1 MPRQEYRIPE
11 LRGVG
16 CRYIRIRPS
25 LTSGDGYLTVSQIMV
40 IDLGNTNIA
49 LNKPVIATSSG
60 GSEMDRKYGKN
71 VLEGQVY
78 VFIPGES
85 ADPSVIVDG
94 TTVPRWG
101 LSEVFETGI
110 QNRCPQNASIPD
122 NQYIEIDLE
131 ENITVKAIQYIGR
144 ADPMNRTIDTIDEVP
159 DVIDQVSRLTNMRL
173 ELYDTNRTLIYST
186 TFTPG
191 LANHTAD
198 INIDTSMF
206 TINKGSGNSD
216 VQYINIPNLE
226 SYKAISDMFTDSEDI
241 NSANKSLISK
251 VNSEYTSVNIA
262 KSLTTTG
269 KVFDISANILS
280 VLASDSP
287 INFYTD
293 IYSGAGCH
301 VSTTIAYCKAN
312 ADSTTPTSI
321 PSLVENLSIQ
331 IFGTATTAAITE
343 MTTSINHCKKFFL
356 GSPAIVENYIRLDY
370 IETGDTVTTTPAGNA
385 YLRNNLVRFCM
396 PDIIQVFESGEFV
409 FKNSTQ
415 NRTWNSGGLGGGDC
429 NTQLTPEILSLI
441 PYMSRR
447 FITEWLRYRTIRYIH
462 YKNTIKLTA
471 DAAAV
476 VQDEVATLMM
486 PTPITIDIYSY
497 ILLDSIAQQFY
508 EMLGGQFTMIYI
520 YDVCSIGQTIL
531 DIRFELLMHSDVSTS
546 NLPIQGLKNQYYSLL
561 NSGANTFSQ
570 DMVDQIDTDYQ
581 TNLDKL
587 KSDNIKNTFKP
598 VSGAVIRVFYTS
610 TSPGN
615 ITITGLIFDDRAVTS
630 FVKEL
635 NGGITVPMGPEPGNV
650 NYEPKIK
657 YTLNRPQEPLNCAD
671 PATIKRVINDYKI
684 AVQADKSILLK
695 ALPPFDTSKGTI
707 VVDKVLGA
715 IQVSPTQCAVK
726 WVESIYDPV
735 TNIPVPISKITS
747 EYAANVCGFNDV
759 TRYGLMSYSLDT
771 TEWYS
776 NELTFDVSGL
786 KFYTNNVIPEC
797 KFDVAAYKALYST
810 RLPGSITDVQIR
822 ADFLENTFNKGGGE
836 VCPQTLPKYKFSA
849 TDYLAKNTG
858 LTDAQKAAPIDHY
871 ISTGLAAS
879 LPVKGA
885 ITIPTLTTPITFKK
899 PLPTAYTL
907 DTASGL
913 CPKSTCDDLDT
924 LYDIVEQYN
933 SNPSLPGTILRIKR
947 AFTAG
952 QNQCD
957 VEADIN
963 YDSMINNIIG
973 TDVFNTVTGE
983 TKKDY
988 PMIKKG
994 TVTYDVVNKKT
1005 VEGSKAM
1012 LLSGIKTVRL
1022 ALYVAINKTDCSYT
1036 LADASGVDS
1045 GTTIQENTPYLYRP
1059 LDYAGELL
1067 KRGSSAG
1074 GSTIG
1079 QIQSDFTTTGST
1091 VKDALK
1097 RYRGNTYG
1105 AVGDITSL
1113 SVCPNAPKCD
1123 DASIKS
1129 TIINYYLSTLGL
1141 TMKTILNIGSL
1152 DGKSCDVTFTN
1163 SADQTIGMQFGMVAD
1178 GSLCKPSTR
1187 KVIAPTPSYSDIA
1200 DMAKPIS
1207 TANTYKG
1214 SSGSSSNTSGFQNYK
1229 RTVNFTNPNMGR
1241 VFVDQTSEEIQP
1253 LSVRA
1258 FGLDRARNSVDSF
1271 TDMQFKVPLEQELPQ
1286 KDVAEIV
1293 TYKFI
1298 RFVPLKTR
1306 EPNAAYVAIGKF
1318 TFFYDGNAL
1327 NLDGKVSN
1335 PMGTWEGEFND
1346 VMGPGYRNG
1355 WSDTHKKPLVFAF
1368 RSPVRID
1375 AYSFTTS
1382 DKGDETDPVS
1392 WRVEGS
1398 SNGSFWTVL
1407 DRQQGVSTP
1416 VNRFQEITPISVK
1429 KGM

>member
-1 MPRQEYRIPE
+1 
-11 LRGVG
+11 
-16 CRYIRIRPS
+16 
-25 LTSGDGYLTVSQIMV
+25 
-40 IDLGNTNIA
+40 
-49 LNKPVIATSSG
+49 
-60 GSEMDRKYGKN
+60 MDRKYGKN
-71 VLEGQVY
+71 ILEGQVY

-85 ADPSVIVDG
+85 ANPSVIVDG
-94 TTVPRWG
+94 TMIPRWG

-110 QNRCPQNASIPD
+110 QNRCAQNAFISD

-131 ENITVKAIQYIGR
+131 ETITVKGIRYIGR

-173 ELYDTNRTLIYST
+173 ELYDTNRTLLHSD
-186 TFTPG
+186 TFTPD
-191 LANHTAD
+191 LAKHTAD

-206 TINKGSGNSD
+206 TINKGSGNAG

-226 SYKAISDMFTDSEDI
+226 SYRGVSDKFTHSLDI
-241 NSANKSLISK
+241 NGTVTQNINTVNKRLIDK
-251 VNSEYTSVNIA
+251 INSSYTDINIA
-262 KSLTTTG
+262 VSTTTTG
-269 KVFDISANILS
+269 KVFDISGAIFSL
-280 VLASDSP
+280 LASDSP
-287 INFYTD
+287 INFYRD
-293 IYSGAGCH
+293 LYQEAGCP
-301 VSTTIAYCKAN
+301 SSNAAYCKAN
-312 ADSTTPTSI
+312 ADTTTPVEV
-321 PSLVENLSIQ
+321 PALVEDLSIQ
-331 IFGTATTAAITE
+331 IFGTASAIAQAE
-343 MTTSINHCKKFFL
+343 MTNSIEYCKKFFL

-370 IETGDTVTTTPAGNA
+370 MAPGNTVTTNPTDNA
-385 YLRNNLVRFCM
+385 YLRGSFKFCM
-396 PDIIQVFESGEFV
+396 PDIIQIFEVGEFV
-409 FKNSTQ
+409 FKNS
-415 NRTWNSGGLGGGDC
+415 NANKTWNTANCSVK
-429 NTQLTPEILSLI
+429 LTPGILSLI

-471 DAAAV
+471 NADAA
-476 VQDEVATLMM
+476 VQDEVASLMM
-486 PTPITIDIYSY
+486 PSPINIDIYSY

-508 EMLGGQFTMIYI
+508 EMLGGQFTMKYI

-531 DIRFELLMHSDVSTS
+531 DIRFELLMRSDASTS
-546 NLPIQGLKNQYYSLL
+546 YLPIQGLKNQYYSLL

-587 KSDNIKNTFKP
+587 KGDNIKNVFKP
-598 VSGAVIRVFYTS
+598 VSGAVIRVFYTY
-610 TSPGN
+610 TSLVN
-615 ITITGLIFDDRAVTS
+615 IKITGLIFDDRAVTS

-650 NYEPKIK
+650 NYEPKIT
-657 YTLNRPQEPLNCAD
+657 YTLNKPQETLNCTD
-671 PATIKRVINDYKI
+671 PDNIKKVINDYKI
-684 AVQADKSILLK
+684 AVQADKSVLLK
-695 ALPPFDTSKGTI
+695 ASPPFDTSKGTI

-747 EYAANVCGFNDV
+747 DYVANVCGFNDV
-759 TRYGLMSYSLDT
+759 IRYGLMSYSLDT

-776 NELTFDVSGL
+776 NVSTFDVSGL
-786 KFYTNNVIPEC
+786 KLYNSNVIPEC
-797 KFDVAAYKALYST
+797 KFDVATYKALYNT
-810 RLPGSITDVQIR
+810 RLSASPDAQIH
-822 ADFLENTFNKGGGE
+822 ADFLENTFNNGDGE

-849 TDYLAKNTG
+849 ADYLAKNTG
-858 LTDAQKAAPIDHY
+858 LTDAQKAAPIAHY
-871 ISTGLAAS
+871 SSLGLAAS

-885 ITIPTLTTPITFKK
+885 ITILDFTTPISFKK

-913 CPKSTCDDLDT
+913 CPKSTCDDLDA
-924 LYDIVEQYN
+924 LYGIVEQYN

-963 YDSMINNIIG
+963 YDSMISDIIG

-983 TKKDY
+983 TKKVY

-1012 LLSGIKTVRL
+1012 LLSGIKTVKL

-1067 KRGSSAG
+1067 KRGSSIG

-1091 VKDALK
+1091 VKDALT

-1178 GSLCKPSTR
+1178 SLGCKPSTW

-1214 SSGSSSNTSGFQNYK
+1214 SSISGFQNYK
-1229 RTVNFTNPNMGR
+1229 RTVNFTNPNTGR
-1241 VFVDQTSEEIQP
+1241 VFVDQASEEIQP

-1271 TDMQFKVPLEQELPQ
+1271 TDMQFKAPLEQELPQ

-1382 DKGDETDPVS
+1382 DKGVGTDPVS
-1392 WRVEGS
+1392 WHVEGS